1 MIGRSF
7 IFEGYTPKLSAA
19 KLECDMG
26 NRYLCDVLGEMKACW
41 ETRNF
46 AQLNGLIEECQ
57 SLANRMEAALSD
69 KRNVL
74 TYEQRRPQLK
84 DEIKELEWKKEEL
97 EEEVRKLE
105 FKIKEIKHATPELKD
120 S

>member
-1 MIGRSF
+1 MF
-7 IFEGYTPKLSAA
+7 DVFETRRLTYAR
-19 KLECDMG
+19 LECDMG
-26 NRYLCDVLGEMKACW
+26 NRYLCDVLGEMKQCW

-46 AQLNGLIEECQ
+46 APINGLIEECQ
-57 SLANRMEAALSD
+57 TLANRMESALSD

-97 EEEVRKLE
+97 EEQVRSLE
-105 FKIKEIKHATPELKD
+105 FRIKELKHDNPELKEKE
-120 S
+120 